1 MTVSHEERRKRR
13 KRGRTIVLVHMY
25 SAVLGMVLCWVWRW
39 VRCWVGY
46 CAGYGA
52 GYGVGYGAGHGV
64 AYVLGRG
71 DYLEAS
77 RQVGVVVEIGS
88 GRIKKR
94 RRRRR
99 RREEKLNV

>member
-1 MTVSHEERRKRR
+1 VLDLVS
-13 KRGRTIVLVHMY
+13 
-25 SAVLGMVLCWVWRW
+25 
-39 VRCWVGY
+39 
-46 CAGYGA
+46 
-52 GYGVGYGAGHGV
+52 
-64 AYVLGRG
+64 YVLRRG

-99 RREEKLNV
+99 EEELNV